1 MTNNHGEYAPLGTYT
16 SERSESRT
24 ATEQS
29 SLIEASKGELE
40 DRDETQSEQ
49 IQESC
54 KERCVRSK
62 CLSKPNSGK
71 LN

>member
-1 MTNNHGEYAPLGTYT
+1 MTNNHSEYAPLGTYT

-49 IQESC
+49 SNTRKLE
-54 KERCVRSK
+54 
-62 CLSKPNSGK
+62 GK
-71 LN
+71 MCEKYVS